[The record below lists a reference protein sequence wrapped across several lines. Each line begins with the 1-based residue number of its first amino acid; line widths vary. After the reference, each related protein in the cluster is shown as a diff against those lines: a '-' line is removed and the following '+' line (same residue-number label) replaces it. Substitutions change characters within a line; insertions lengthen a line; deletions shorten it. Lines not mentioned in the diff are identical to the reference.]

1 MCLEKHL
8 TCRDEGAGMR
18 QMMVESIKVNR
29 APVLTLWGAVVAER
43 LGFDRGEA
51 LTLGRV
57 VAGLDAYSK
66 GKALGLFSPRPKQ
79 VRQLRKRLEQGANLR
94 VELLGRA
101 VPAIR
106 TAEGVRALSNGRP
119 VSPESVERYLEA
131 KFGEALPDVER
142 AMRTLAWALP
152 PEELARRAF
161 ELYEH
166 FRPEVPPGRRGWG
179 AAGTLDLNLILTL
192 ARAART
198 TRTRGRREV
207 GRRSHWTAP
216 ESRVS
221 TPG

>member
-1 MCLEKHL
+1 
-8 TCRDEGAGMR
+8 MR
-18 QMMVESIKVNR
+18 QMMVKSM
-29 APVLTLWGAVVAER
+29 
-43 LGFDRGEA
+43 
-51 LTLGRV
+51 
-57 VAGLDAYSK
+57 
-66 GKALGLFSPRPKQ
+66 Q

-106 TAEGVRALSNGRP
+106 TAEGIRALSNGKP

-131 KFGEALPDVER
+131 KFGEALPDGER
-142 AMRTLAWALP
+142 ALRTLAWALP

-166 FRPEVPPGRRGWG
+166 FRPEVPPGRQGWG
-179 AAGTLDLNLILTL
+179 AAGTLDLGLILTL

-198 TRTRGRREV
+198 TRTRVRRDV

-216 ESRVS
+216 ESRVAWTWS
-221 TPG
+221 AGHAVGCPAD

>member
-8 TCRDEGAGMR
+8 TCRDDGAGMR
-18 QMMVESIKVNR
+18 QMMVKSIKVNR

-43 LGFDRGEA
+43 LGFDRDEA
-51 LTLGRV
+51 LTL
-57 VAGLDAYSK
+57 
-66 GKALGLFSPRPKQ
+66 
-79 VRQLRKRLEQGANLR
+79 
-94 VELLGRA
+94 
-101 VPAIR
+101 
-106 TAEGVRALSNGRP
+106 
-119 VSPESVERYLEA
+119 
-131 KFGEALPDVER
+131 ALPDVER

-179 AAGTLDLNLILTL
+179 AAGTLDLNLIVTL